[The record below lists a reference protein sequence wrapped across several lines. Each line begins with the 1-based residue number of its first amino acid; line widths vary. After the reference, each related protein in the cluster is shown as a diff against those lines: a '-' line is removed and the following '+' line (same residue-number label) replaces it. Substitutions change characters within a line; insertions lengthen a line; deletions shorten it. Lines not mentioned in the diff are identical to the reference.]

1 MPAVIQNVR
10 AHLTALSNLDA
21 RSLAYSRAYR
31 MAANGSRITIGL
43 LATNYSGSN
52 LGDGAIFDA
61 ILMNLSKR
69 IPGADFYGITLFP
82 KDTERR
88 HGIPAFPITGLTVE
102 WYSSPQ
108 KLFAEEK
115 SPSQQQQAN
124 GWHRTIDRVK
134 EGVKKIPLL
143 ASGSRFILRR
153 LSEARNISREI
164 RHLIRSYFFV
174 RKLDLL
180 LASGSGQLTDMCGP
194 WGNRTH
200 YFVGRYWPN

>member
-69 IPGADFYGITLFP
+69 IPGADS
-82 KDTERR
+82 R
-88 HGIPAFPITGLTVE
+88 HHPVSKGHGKASWDTGL
-102 WYSSPQ
+102 SD
-108 KLFAEEK
+108 
-115 SPSQQQQAN
+115 
-124 GWHRTIDRVK
+124 H
-134 EGVKKIPLL
+134 
-143 ASGSRFILRR
+143 GS
-153 LSEARNISREI
+153 
-164 RHLIRSYFFV
+164 
-174 RKLDLL
+174 D
-180 LASGSGQLTDMCGP
+180 C
-194 WGNRTH
+194 
-200 YFVGRYWPN
+200 